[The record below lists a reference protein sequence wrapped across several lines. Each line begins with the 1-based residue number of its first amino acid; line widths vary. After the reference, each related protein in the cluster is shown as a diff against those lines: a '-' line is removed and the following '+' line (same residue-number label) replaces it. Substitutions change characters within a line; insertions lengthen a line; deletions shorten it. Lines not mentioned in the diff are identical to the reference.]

1 MTEYI
6 VNTLVFLFD
15 LQRGD
20 VYVKRYSVAVL
31 LSGLSDNMHL
41 TDNMHFSDNMRR
53 TSIFTRRKSLVFY
66 MFPQKNGA
74 KGNIITVQM
83 FGFSAPF

>member
-31 LSGLSDNMHL
+31 LSGLSDNK
-41 TDNMHFSDNMRR
+41 
-53 TSIFTRRKSLVFY
+53 SIAT
-66 MFPQKNGA
+66 MWPQ
-74 KGNIITVQM
+74 I
-83 FGFSAPF
+83 